1 MAAAIFKRMWPIRWM
16 ASMLIPARRDATF
29 SEAHTRLVCDR
40 TSGNDSITTQS
51 PGEIPL

>member
-1 MAAAIFKRMWPIRWM
+1 
-16 ASMLIPARRDATF
+16 MLIPARRDATF

-40 TSGNDSITTQS
+40 TSGSDSITTES